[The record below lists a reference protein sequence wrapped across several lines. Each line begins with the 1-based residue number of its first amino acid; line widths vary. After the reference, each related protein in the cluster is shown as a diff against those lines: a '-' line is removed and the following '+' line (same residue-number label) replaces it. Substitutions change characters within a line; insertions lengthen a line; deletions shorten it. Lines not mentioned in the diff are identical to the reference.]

1 MVRLYTLLSIIP
13 HLPLP
18 FPYAHAALLPRVNV
32 PSEPPGVVSTAPS
45 AKPAIK
51 VVPFIEP
58 RHGFP
63 KLHRTLSVV
72 KRLVEENGYMVEVSE
87 EALQDVLDQINK
99 LQDQVSSM
107 FSPDS
112 RNKGSSQ
119 PGVGQPGR
127 ESGQLPSGSFDTPSN
142 ENLPAELPAQPN
154 RTGLPNSGEIPG
166 PSQVPIVSEPSLRS
180 NLPGQPN
187 IPNTVVQP
195 LPSSSFNS
203 PSVPGQPGPAG
214 QGQPSDQ
221 ADAVASEL
229 PGNSDG
235 EPASLPTELPG
246 EDSNNDSTG
255 STETRPSGI
264 ESAQQPKESLP
275 EQPGEES
282 VEPKSPSEKQA
293 EAQPNGQIA
302 SLLGEQPTGQLAE
315 PAAQTANQ
323 QGQGQTE
330 LHSGTVAGTQPTGS
344 PNNVPGGH
352 ISALPDEQVKGE
364 PSGLPGGVFVED
376 PDNVPGSGPYETT
389 SIGQAQ
395 IQETEGGQQP
405 SQTIDPNYLDEDE
418 VSGQPNVHQ
427 NINYAPGIRSSATEP
442 GRASS
447 TITTHGSTT
456 RIAPNIQTEVGTQ
469 STLGIQTAINAEVTL
484 ESPTALESPAAQD
497 FKATLDIQTAFD
509 TQTTLDLL
517 ATLDSQE
524 TLKSE
529 ATLGIEAAFNT
540 QTASEVQ
547 TAPDASMTLSIQ
559 AQLDT
564 RTTFDTQTAPDTQ
577 ATLDAQA
584 APDTQTVSGPGGT
597 EALQQTTGQPATT
610 DAASSIENSE
620 VSASTKSPATLTT
633 PMAVQQTLTQDTTTR
648 ETQQLRTLVFT
659 SVLTRSSRVKW
670 TTTRTEFFH
679 ISQPTGSPTIPG
691 LVFKEDPDMT
701 LLGDEGPTVASESS
715 GSSTDESISQKTAP
729 STVEAS
735 GSTSFQ
741 ETSFQESGLDATATL
756 LLTESIITRTP
767 ITSMDWS
774 DGSTPATEAPK
785 SSTRPLLPPN
795 AAAANTTYTTPAS
808 GFRTMAKQTR
818 SLMERAEM
826 M

>member
-1 MVRLYTLLSIIP
+1 MVRLYTLLCIIP
-13 HLPLP
+13 HLSLPLP
-18 FPYAHAALLPRVNV
+18 STHAALLPRVNV
-32 PSEPPGVVSTAPS
+32 SPEPPGVVSAAPS

-112 RNKGSSQ
+112 RNKGSPQ
-119 PGVGQPGR
+119 PGVGQPGS
-127 ESGQLPSGSFDTPSN
+127 ESGQLPSGSSNTPSN
-142 ENLPAELPAQPN
+142 ENIPAELPAQPN
-154 RTGLPNSGEIPG
+154 RTELPDSGEILG

-203 PSVPGQPGPAG
+203 PSVPGQPEPAG

-229 PGNSDG
+229 PGNSNG

-246 EDSNNDSTG
+246 EDSNHASTG

-275 EQPGEES
+275 GKLGEES
-282 VEPKSPSEKQA
+282 AEPKSPSEKQP
-293 EAQPNGQIA
+293 EAQPNGQPV

-323 QGQGQTE
+323 QPQGQTE

-344 PNNVPGGH
+344 PNNVPGDLT
-352 ISALPDEQVKGE
+352 SALTDGQVNGE

-376 PDNVPGSGPYETT
+376 PDNVPDSSPGETT

-395 IQETEGGQQP
+395 IQGTEGGQQL
-405 SQTIDPNYLDEDE
+405 SQTIDLSCLDEDE
-418 VSGQPNVHQ
+418 VSGQPNVRR
-427 NINYAPGIRSSATEP
+427 NINCAPGVRSSAAEL
-442 GRASS
+442 GQVSS
-447 TITTHGSTT
+447 AMTTHGSATQ
-456 RIAPNIQTEVGTQ
+456 IALGIPTEFGTQ
-469 STLGIQTAINAEVTL
+469 PTLGIQTAINAEATL
-484 ESPTALESPAAQD
+484 KSPTALESPAAQD
-497 FKATLDIQTAFD
+497 FKATLDIQTAFN
-509 TQTTLDLL
+509 TQTTLNLL

-524 TLKSE
+524 TLNSE
-529 ATLGIEAAFNT
+529 ATLNIEAASNT
-540 QTASEVQ
+540 QTASDVQ
-547 TAPDASMTLSIQ
+547 TAPDVSMTLSIQ

-564 RTTFDTQTAPDTQ
+564 RTTFDTQ

-584 APDTQTVSGPGGT
+584 APGTQTVSGHRGAET
-597 EALQQTTGQPATT
+597 LQQTTGQLTT
-610 DAASSIENSE
+610 TYAASSIDDSE
-620 VSASTKSPATLTT
+620 VSASTKSPTTLTT
-633 PMAVQQTLTQDTTTR
+633 AIAVQQTLTQDTTTL
-648 ETQQLRTLVFT
+648 ETQQFRTLVFT
-659 SVLTRSSRVKW
+659 SVLTRSSRVRW
-670 TTTRTEFFH
+670 TTTRTEFIH
-679 ISQPTGSPTIPG
+679 IGQPTESPTIPG

-701 LLGDEGPTVASESS
+701 LFGDEGPTVASENS
-715 GSSTDESISQKTAP
+715 GSSTDESISQETAP
-729 STVEAS
+729 STAEAS
-735 GSTSFQ
+735 GL
-741 ETSFQESGLDATATL
+741 TSFQESGLDATATL
-756 LLTESIITRTP
+756 LFTESILTKTR
-767 ITSMDWS
+767 ITSVDWS
-774 DGSTPATEAPK
+774 VGSTPATEAPQ
-785 SSTRPLLPPN
+785 SSSRPLLPPN
-795 AAAANTTYTTPAS
+795 PAAANATYSTPAS